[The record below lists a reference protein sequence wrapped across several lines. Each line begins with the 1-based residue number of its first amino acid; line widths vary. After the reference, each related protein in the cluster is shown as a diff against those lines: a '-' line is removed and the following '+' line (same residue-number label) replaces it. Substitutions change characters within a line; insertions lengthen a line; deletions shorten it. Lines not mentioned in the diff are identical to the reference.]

1 MAKEN
6 RRQNME
12 TYYAF
17 FKYIGLEEEFSSAMV
32 SELATYTTLDPDSF
46 LYCFHTLNHYLDRG
60 FNMPD
65 ALRYFFA
72 QFSMIQRY
80 SLDTSFVTGASRYD
94 DADGDGYEFNSLHL
108 FRQLL
113 EVFGVGA
120 IRFLEGGVERF
131 SSFWIGR
138 GIQHQHL
145 SVGRDIERCVGI
157 GAQQLQNRFLDNQC
171 QAVSVFDQIFTH
183 DRHPQWV
190 RHYRYNVPPTLI
202 GRQPGGIAWKRG
214 TCEFLAS

>member
-1 MAKEN
+1 
-6 RRQNME
+6 ME

-17 FKYIGLEEEFSSAMV
+17 FKYIGLEEEFSSGMV
-32 SELATYTTLDPDSF
+32 SALAAYTTLDPDSF

-120 IRFLEGGVERF
+120 IRFLKGGMEGF
-131 SSFWIGR
+131 SAFRIGR
-138 GIQHQHL
+138 GTQHQDL
-145 SVGRDIERCVGI
+145 AVCRDVERRIGI
-157 GAQQLQNRFLDNQC
+157 G
-171 QAVSVFDQIFTH
+171 
-183 DRHPQWV
+183 P
-190 RHYRYNVPPTLI
+190 
-202 GRQPGGIAWKRG
+202 
-214 TCEFLAS
+214 